1 MRNIFI
7 VVSAVLLLGI
17 LAFTIFKI
25 AKFLRKKLDVVL
37 VDFAVG
43 FLVAAL
49 VFENGFRKLFQFL
62 RSTFNAAYDLFTS
75 SETSQTIKIENFISD
90 FVSNEGL
97 LNVLILIAFIFIGS
111 YLSSL
116 IRIKYHIGGKE
127 MNLDDAVFEKRDV
140 LLKNIVTSII
150 VILSIYLCIST
161 LIAVSYFSDS
171 KLVKDDVVETLR
183 AEFEKNKI
191 SDDTKKTYYLST
203 IKNIQQEIEKDS
215 LLNEKLGLSIYTQ
228 SVINNIEHQYDRL
241 EQEQNNALNILD
253 EINQKKVS
261 NDYKLIY
268 RNKIIN
274 WYYNFR
280 NNWKNY
286 VNNDFQSYLVV
297 TNKWIQLEQAKTD
310 TNYFSDQLQMNYNY
324 PSLKEFDREEE
335 FVKDDV
341 FNFIAGWLVSSMSY
355 QFIIIAGLIGFGFLG
370 AAVST
375 LIRERSDE
383 KDENPLLLTDLLGVI
398 IRGFTAALIIFL
410 AVKGGLSVLVRDA
423 VELNAYAL
431 FFTCFASAVY
441 SENAW
446 AWAKKKLIT
455 DLDSYKEADKKAK
468 DTSTQ
473 RKKALEPKA
482 AFERIAKKMSRQ
494 DTTDLKEKARSI
506 FKEIDKKMKH

>member
-17 LAFTIFKI
+17 LGFTIYKI
-25 AKFLRKKLDVVL
+25 ARFLRKKLDVVL

-43 FLVAAL
+43 FLGAAL
-49 VFENGFRKLFQFL
+49 VFESGFRKLFQFL
-62 RSTFNAAYDLFTS
+62 SSAFNATYDLFAS
-75 SETSQTIKIENFISD
+75 SEAYQTIKIENFVSD

-97 LNVLILIAFIFIGS
+97 LKVLLLITFILLGS
-111 YLSSL
+111 YISSL
-116 IRIKYHIGGKE
+116 IRIKYHIGGKDK
-127 MNLDDAVFEKRDV
+127 NIDDQVYEKRDV

-150 VILSIYLCIST
+150 VILSIYLCISA
-161 LIAVSYFSDS
+161 LIAVSYFNDS
-171 KLVKDDVVETLR
+171 KLAKDDVVETLH
-183 AEFEKNKI
+183 AEFEKYRA
-191 SDDTKKTYYLST
+191 SDELKKTYYLTT
-203 IKNIQQEIEKDS
+203 IENIQHEIEKDT
-215 LLNEKLGLSIYTQ
+215 LFKEKLGLSIYTQ
-228 SVINNIEHQYDRL
+228 NVINNIEQQYDRL
-241 EQEQNNALNILD
+241 EQEQNNALNFLD
-253 EINQKKVS
+253 EVNQKKVS
-261 NDYKLIY
+261 NDYKLNY
-268 RNKIIN
+268 RNEIIT

-286 VNNDFQSYLVV
+286 VNNDFQSYLII

-324 PSLKEFDREEE
+324 PLLKEFDRENK
-335 FVKDDV
+335 FVKKDV

-375 LIRERSDE
+375 LIRER
-383 KDENPLLLTDLLGVI
+383 KDEEEDPELLLTDLLGVI

-455 DLDSYKEADKKAK
+455 DLDSYNEPKNSEK
-468 DTSTQ
+468 DNAIQ
-473 RKKALEPKA
+473 RKKSLDPTT
-482 AFERIAKKMSRQ
+482 AFNRIDQKMPQHSA
-494 DTTDLKEKARSI
+494 TDLKEKATSI
-506 FKEIDKKMKH
+506 FEKIDKKMK